1 MRRCVAYAAGLP
13 SRVLVRR
20 VEAEASLLL
29 AASGRRQSEAI
40 TRAFDD
46 SVGHVCVADL
56 LGWWHAD
63 AHLVTL
69 RIAEVKQRARD
80 RYLPS
85 PRMQALTTAP
95 SLTSPQVKQPA
106 RDRYLLTV
114 QILPTALL
122 SRATSPVSRATSPTL
137 RATSPAF
144 RATSPVHSP
153 VHSPGATKH
162 RGFGSVASSTD
173 ESVEPPA
180 EAAVEAVN
188 ELMRLMTGEVGKTNS
203 FEPEVMTLIASDDL
217 D

>member
-1 MRRCVAYAAGLP
+1 MRPSSGERARLRALTEREDFLRRCVAYAAGLP

-69 RIAEVKQRARD
+69 RIAEVKQ
-80 RYLPS
+80 
-85 PRMQALTTAP
+85 
-95 SLTSPQVKQPA
+95 PA

-122 SRATSPVSRATSPTL
+122 SRATSPVSRATSPAL
-137 RATSPAF
+137 RDTSPAF

-173 ESVEPPA
+173 ESMEPPA

-203 FEPEVMTLIASDDL
+203 FEPEVDDL
-217 D
+217 DC

>member
-1 MRRCVAYAAGLP
+1 M
-13 SRVLVRR
+13 
-20 VEAEASLLL
+20 
-29 AASGRRQSEAI
+29 
-40 TRAFDD
+40 
-46 SVGHVCVADL
+46 
-56 LGWWHAD
+56 
-63 AHLVTL
+63 
-69 RIAEVKQRARD
+69 
-80 RYLPS
+80 
-85 PRMQALTTAP
+85 
-95 SLTSPQVKQPA
+95 KQPA

-122 SRATSPVSRATSPTL
+122 SRATSPTL
-137 RATSPAF
+137 RATSPAL